1 MKLRNFM
8 YATMIACAFAS
19 CSKDDVIENGTDPVA
34 KGDANLTIVVDA
46 LNMGTKAVK
55 PTGTTSNTLEGET
68 DIKTLTLV
76 VFNSTGS
83 YLASA
88 TGGTD
93 GKVSIEGLAPQE
105 IKFMVFANMS
115 ISNISNLS
123 SSTIYSQ
130 PLLLDGTNGFTV
142 GAGLPMSSN
151 LVESITLVS
160 GNNYYGYNADE
171 MSNPATNGQFSV
183 GIPLPLIRNVAR
195 VDLEAVKLSMADSD
209 YATGS
214 ASFQY
219 SGAYI
224 ENAANKALTNGSVAS
239 DATFVT
245 GTAAAYTY
253 YANLITALTS
263 KTQNFTATTTRE
275 DAEDVMAEKAY
286 YYILTNTQVGANAT
300 PTKLVVRGNF
310 SLTNATKK
318 GDTSGKTYTLA
329 SQEGFY
335 PITVGVDGLPSGT
348 AAGLERNKIYKIT
361 LLVAGPGRSGDGG
374 GRAAFFVKCAVADWT
389 TVDQIHPVQ

>member
-19 CSKDDVIENGTDPVA
+19 CSKDDVIENGPDPV

-55 PTGTTSNTLEGET
+55 PSDATGNTLTGET
-68 DIKTLTLV
+68 DIKSLTLV
-76 VFNSTGS
+76 VFNSTGN

-115 ISNISNLS
+115 ISNISSLN

-130 PLLLDGTNGFTV
+130 PLSLDVTNGFTV
-142 GAGLPMSSN
+142 TAGLPMSSN
-151 LVESITLVS
+151 LVSDITLVS

-171 MSNPATNGQFSV
+171 MTNPAGQFSV
-183 GIPLPLIRNVAR
+183 GTPLPLIRNVAR

-209 YATGS
+209 YAAGS

-245 GTAAAYTY
+245 GTASAYTY
-253 YANLITALTS
+253 YANLITALAS
-263 KTQNFTATTTRE
+263 KTQTFTAATTRE
-275 DAEDVMAEKAY
+275 EAEDVTAEKAY

-335 PITVGVDGLPSGT
+335 PITVGVDGLPAGT
-348 AAGLERNKIYKIT
+348 TPGLERNKIYKIT